1 MIHQPIAH
9 LDYVSASIIITHKT
23 KLSNVSR
30 VIKLKVDTST
40 NSTFRLCFSI
50 NYYYT
55 QD

>member
-30 VIKLKVDTST
+30 VIKLKVTDQTV
-40 NSTFRLCFSI
+40 L
-50 NYYYT
+50 
-55 QD
+55 